1 MKLSD
6 RIASIEKRQLANQK
20 VIVGVTIIGGPYSIG
35 KITFAHLGLS
45 KQYIKRLDSESEY
58 AFKDR
63 AYDMADRYNAPY
75 IILTSATLL

>member
-35 KITFAHLGLS
+35 EITFAYIVG
-45 KQYIKRLDSESEY
+45 KQSCQRLESESEC

-63 AYDMADRYNAPY
+63 AYNLADSLNAPY
-75 IILTSATLL
+75 IILTT